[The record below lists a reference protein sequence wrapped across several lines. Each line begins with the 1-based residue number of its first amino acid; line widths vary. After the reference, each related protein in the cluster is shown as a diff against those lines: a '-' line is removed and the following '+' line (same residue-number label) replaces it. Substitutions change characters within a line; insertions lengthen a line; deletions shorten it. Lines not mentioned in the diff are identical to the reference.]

1 MTRRRDMDWGGSKV
15 EVMKKFMNKADTV
28 VSESLEGF
36 VKANHT
42 IVTFGEGKKFIRRR
56 TLETGK
62 VAVISG
68 GGAGHEP
75 MHVGF
80 VGKGMLDAACTG
92 HVFTS
97 PTPDQI
103 HSAIQTVDTGAGC
116 LLIVKNYDGDVMNFD
131 MGAERAFGQHTIET
145 VIVRDDVACGSA
157 TPQGRRGIAGT
168 IILEKILGAAAEA
181 GLSLRELKAL
191 GDSLADRVRSIGV
204 ALEGVTVPQTR
215 KATFRLQADEIEF
228 GIGIHGEPGASRRK
242 FADADTI
249 VYSLCEDILA
259 DGKIEADQ
267 HCVLLI
273 NGLGSTPLSELYL
286 AANIAERYLSERG
299 LKPAR
304 ILAGT
309 FATSL
314 DMSGLSVTLAALT
327 DTELSYWDAPVCT
340 SALRW

>member
-1 MTRRRDMDWGGSKV
+1 
-15 EVMKKFMNKADTV
+15 MKKFMNKPDTI

-36 VKANHT
+36 VKANQT
-42 IVTFGEGKKFIRRR
+42 IVAFGAGQKFVQRRM
-56 TLETGK
+56 LKTGK

-97 PTPDQI
+97 PTPDQVYA
-103 HSAIQTVDTGAGC
+103 AIKAVDTGAGC
-116 LLIVKNYDGDVMNFD
+116 LLIVKNYDGDMMNFD
-131 MGAERAFGQHTIET
+131 MGAELAATQHAIET

-157 TPQGRRGIAGT
+157 TRQGRRGIAGT
-168 IILEKILGAAAEA
+168 VILEKILGAAAEA
-181 GLSLRELKAL
+181 GLHLSELKTL
-191 GDSLADRVRSIGV
+191 GDGLADRVKSIGV
-204 ALEGVTVPQTR
+204 ALEGVTVPQTL
-215 KATFRLQADEIEF
+215 KATFRLQADEVEF

-249 VYSLCEDILA
+249 IHSLCEAILA
-259 DGKIEADQ
+259 DGQFDEKLN
-267 HCVLLI
+267 CVLMI

-286 AANIAERYLSERG
+286 AGNSAEHYLSG
-299 LKPAR
+299 HGIKVAR
-304 ILAGT
+304 MLVGT

-314 DMSGLSVTLAALT
+314 DMAGFSVTIAALS
-327 DTELSYWDAPVCT
+327 DSELSYWDAPVFT